1 MIKNS
6 CRYFAVLMKKERI
19 FFKARNRGDRLLV
32 FVSAF
37 ALATP
42 ISAQSPPS
50 KKPAVSAPKS
60 LKQDKSADKLK
71 TREALPAV
79 SASKPQ
85 APAATPQAEQTPAPI
100 VPAPII
106 TKKPAPLPPVDTS
119 KPPPMLPRASRAQ
132 MHGCADEWRA
142 MKMAK
147 SEGLPMWRQFAMQ
160 CLTRGQSPASNKK

>member
-6 CRYFAVLMKKERI
+6 CRYFAVLMKKKRI

-60 LKQDKSADKLK
+60 LQQDKSADKLK
-71 TREALPAV
+71 TREALPAA

-85 APAATPQAEQTPAPI
+85 APAATPQ
-100 VPAPII
+100 
-106 TKKPAPLPPVDTS
+106 
-119 KPPPMLPRASRAQ
+119 
-132 MHGCADEWRA
+132 
-142 MKMAK
+142 
-147 SEGLPMWRQFAMQ
+147 
-160 CLTRGQSPASNKK
+160 

>member
-1 MIKNS
+1 M
-6 CRYFAVLMKKERI
+6 LMKKKRI
-19 FFKARNRGDRLLV
+19 FFNAMSRGDRLLV

-42 ISAQSPPS
+42 ISAQSPPL
-50 KKPAVSAPKS
+50 KKPAVAAPKS
-60 LKQDKSADKLK
+60 IQQDKSADKLK
-71 TREALPAV
+71 TREAPPIAP
-79 SASKPQ
+79 ASKPQ
-85 APAATPQAEQTPAPI
+85 APAAAPRAEQTPAPI
-100 VPAPII
+100 IPAPII

-132 MHGCADEWRA
+132 MHDCADEWRA